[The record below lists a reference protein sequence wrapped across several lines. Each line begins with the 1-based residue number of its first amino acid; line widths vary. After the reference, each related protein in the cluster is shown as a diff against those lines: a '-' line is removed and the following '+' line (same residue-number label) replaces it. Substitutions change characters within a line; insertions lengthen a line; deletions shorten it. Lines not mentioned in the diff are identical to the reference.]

1 VLIAVCAVGIVLGR
15 VQTTARISGKTD
27 VPSSI
32 VKTFVDPIGLPI
44 AVSASRFHDFRT
56 GLFRSGSLVEEN
68 RRLRAIAQVAELYSG
83 KLQSLESELEEV
95 RKLSQL
101 AESVGKIKIPARIV
115 HYAPLENRI
124 TINAGSDKLVKAGL
138 PVVAGEGLVGV
149 VQTVDKGTA
158 QVLLLS
164 SPPPFKIGAKV
175 LRDPPAFG
183 LLHGEAADRLSVE
196 FMEANTPIENGDWV
210 VTSGFSEQIPAN
222 IPIGKIVQVRR
233 DEEFGT
239 RVAQVFPA
247 VQIGRVRDVVV
258 LR

>member
-1 VLIAVCAVGIVLGR
+1 MIAACALGIVLGR
-15 VQTTARISGKTD
+15 VQTTARTAGKTD
-27 VPSSI
+27 FLSSV
-32 VKTFVDPIGLPI
+32 VKTTVDPIALPI
-44 AVSASRFHDFRT
+44 ASGAQRFRDFRT
-56 GLFRSGSLVEEN
+56 GLFQSGTLIEEN
-68 RRLRAIAQVAELYSG
+68 RRLRALAQVAALYSSR
-83 KLQSLESELEEV
+83 LQSLETELDEV
-95 RKLSQL
+95 RKLAKMS
-101 AESVGKIKIPARIV
+101 ESAGKTRIPARIV
-115 HYAPLENRI
+115 HYAPLENRL
-124 TINAGSDKLVKAGL
+124 TINAGSRHLVRPGL

-149 VQTVDKGTA
+149 VQTVDANTA

-183 LLHGEAADRLSVE
+183 LLHGEASNRLSVE
-196 FMEANTPIENGDWV
+196 FTELNTPLDVGDWV

-222 IPIGKIVQVRR
+222 IPIGRIVQVHR

-247 VQIGRVRDVVV
+247 VQIGRIRDVVV

>member
-1 VLIAVCAVGIVLGR
+1 MRGE
-15 VQTTARISGKTD
+15 TD
-27 VPSSI
+27 LPSRI
-32 VKTFVDPIGLPI
+32 VKTVVDPIGLPI
-44 AVSASRFHDFRT
+44 ATAAQRFHDFRT
-56 GLFRSGSLVEEN
+56 GLFGSGALVEEN
-68 RRLRAIAQVAELYSG
+68 RRLRALAQISELYGSRM
-83 KLQSLESELEEV
+83 QSLESEIEEI
-95 RKLSQL
+95 RKLSKL

-115 HYAPLENRI
+115 HYAPLENRV
-124 TINAGSDKLVKAGL
+124 TINAGSDKLVRAGL
-138 PVVAGEGLVGV
+138 PVVAGEGLVGI
-149 VQTVDKGTA
+149 VQTVDSGSA

-183 LLHGEAADRLSVE
+183 LLHGEAANRLSVE

-210 VTSGFSEQIPAN
+210 VTSGFSEQIPPN

-247 VQIGRVRDVVV
+247 VQIGRVRDVMV

>member
-1 VLIAVCAVGIVLGR
+1 M
-15 VQTTARISGKTD
+15 QTTSRTAGRTDLISGVIKT
-27 VPSSI
+27 
-32 VKTFVDPIGLPI
+32 TVDPIALPI
-44 AVSASRFHDFRT
+44 ATTAQRFHDFRI
-56 GLFRSGSLVEEN
+56 GLFRSGALVEEN
-68 RRLRAIAQVAELYSG
+68 RRLKALAQVAELYG
-83 KLQSLESELEEV
+83 GRLQALETELEEV
-95 RKLSQL
+95 RKLAKL
-101 AESVGKIKIPARIV
+101 AESVGKIRIPARVV
-115 HYAPLENRI
+115 HYAPLENRL
-124 TINAGSDKLVKAGL
+124 TINAGSNKLVRQGL
-138 PVVAGEGLVGV
+138 PVVAGEGLVGI
-149 VQTVDKGTA
+149 VQTVDGTTA

-210 VTSGFSEQIPAN
+210 VTSGFSEQIPPN
-222 IPIGKIVQVRR
+222 IPIGRIVQVRR

-247 VQIGRVRDVVV
+247 VQIGRIRDVVV

>member
-1 VLIAVCAVGIVLGR
+1 MAGR
-15 VQTTARISGKTD
+15 TDFVSG
-27 VPSSI
+27 V
-32 VKTFVDPIGLPI
+32 VKTTVDPVALPI
-44 AVSASRFHDFRT
+44 ATVAQSFHDFRL
-56 GLFRSGSLVEEN
+56 GLFKSGSLIEEN
-68 RRLRAIAQVAELYSG
+68 RRLRALAQAAELYG
-83 KLQSLESELEEV
+83 GRLQALETELEEV
-95 RKLSQL
+95 RKLAKF
-101 AESVGKIKIPARIV
+101 AESVGKIRIPARVV
-115 HYAPLENRI
+115 HYAPLENRL
-124 TINAGSDKLVKAGL
+124 TINAGSDRLVRQGL
-138 PVVAGEGLVGV
+138 PVIAGEGLVGI
-149 VQTVDKGTA
+149 VQTVDAKTA

-222 IPIGKIVQVRR
+222 IPIGRIVQVRR

-247 VQIGRVRDVVV
+247 VQIGRIRDVVV
-258 LR
+258 MR